1 MGLKRTD
8 EFRADAVRIALKSGL
23 TRKQVASDLGV
34 GLSTLNKWILAH
46 RDTDVVSDKD
56 LDLVR
61 ENERLRLENR
71 ILKEERE
78 ILKLGNTVLREP
90 KAMRFRFI
98 EEHRDAFCA
107 HRMCAVLDVSSRG
120 LRAYRSRPASQR
132 QRSDMV
138 VLAHIKEQSRLSLGS
153 YGRPRM
159 TEELKELG
167 LNVGHRRVG
176 RLMRENGIRVERSKR
191 YKVTTDSNHAF
202 NIAPNLLNRD
212 FRADRPNQKWV
223 GDISYVWTREGWL
236 YLAVILDL
244 HSRRV
249 IGWAVSNRMKRD
261 LAIRALKMAVAL
273 RQPPKG
279 CIHHTDRGSQ
289 YCSHD
294 YQKLLRQHGFQVSM
308 SGKGNCYDNA
318 AVETFFKTIK
328 AELIWR
334 QSWPTRRAA
343 ELAIFEYI
351 NGFYNPRRRHSALG
365 WKSPVAFERK
375 VA

>member
-1 MGLKRTD
+1 
-8 EFRADAVRIALKSGL
+8 
-23 TRKQVASDLGV
+23 
-34 GLSTLNKWILAH
+34 
-46 RDTDVVSDKD
+46 
-56 LDLVR
+56 
-61 ENERLRLENR
+61 
-71 ILKEERE
+71 
-78 ILKLGNTVLREP
+78 
-90 KAMRFRFI
+90 MRFKFI
-98 EEHRDAFCA
+98 EEHRTAFSIDL
-107 HRMCAVLDVSSRG
+107 MCRVMTVSPRG
-120 LRAYRSRPASQR
+120 LRAFRSRPASRR
-132 QRSDMV
+132 QRSDLV
-138 VLAHIKEQSRLSLGS
+138 TLAHIKEQSRLSLGS

-159 TEELKELG
+159 TEELKEIG
-167 LNVGHRRVG
+167 LNIGHRRVG
-176 RLMRENGIRVERSKR
+176 RLMRQNGISVVRTRKH
-191 YKVTTDSNHAF
+191 KVTTDSNHKF
-202 NIAPNLLNRD
+202 NIAPNLLDRD
-212 FRADRPNQKWV
+212 FTADHPNQKWA

-261 LAIRALKMAVAL
+261 LAIRALKMAIAF
-273 RQPPKG
+273 RQPHKG

-294 YQKLLRQHGFQVSM
+294 YQKILRQHGFKVSM

-334 QSWPTRRAA
+334 RPWETRRKA
-343 ELAIFEYI
+343 EMAIVEYI

>member
-1 MGLKRTD
+1 
-8 EFRADAVRIALKSGL
+8 
-23 TRKQVASDLGV
+23 
-34 GLSTLNKWILAH
+34 
-46 RDTDVVSDKD
+46 
-56 LDLVR
+56 
-61 ENERLRLENR
+61 
-71 ILKEERE
+71 
-78 ILKLGNTVLREP
+78 
-90 KAMRFRFI
+90 MRFRFI
-98 EEHRDAFCA
+98 EEHRHAFCA
-107 HRMCAVLDVSSRG
+107 KRMCDVLGVSSRG
-120 LRAYRSRPASQR
+120 LRAYRNRPASQR
-132 QRSDMV
+132 QRTDMV

-176 RLMRENGIRVERSKR
+176 RLMRKNGIRVERSKR

-212 FRADRPNQKWV
+212 FQAEGPNQKWA

-294 YQKLLRQHGFQVSM
+294 YQKLLRHHGFMVSM
-308 SGKGNCYDNA
+308 SGKGNCYDNS

-334 QSWPTRRAA
+334 RPWHTRREA
-343 ELAIFEYI
+343 ELAIFQYI